1 MTGYKMNKS
10 SILIAL
16 SFLITGFVS
25 SYFIF
30 SDSANNKNYKVNSG
44 NSTKPND
51 SVIFKNPFAE
61 NPIDNSNAARFENLE
76 NEIIQLKEHLQKIET
91 SLADLSNTMQSNS
104 ALSTPI
110 STSKRRQASAL
121 TQRLYSLESLLRG
134 GIDPTIAED
143 IVRRKNS
150 VELKRLEL
158 QDIATRGNYL
168 NTQQYYD
175 ELDVINN
182 QDVSLRDELGDEQ
195 YDEYLFNSRQN
206 NRIKI
211 SSVMLGSSAEEAGIQ
226 KGDIVLSYDDSRMF
240 TWTELKDAT
249 AQGELGEYVS
259 ISIYRDGEI
268 FSFSVPRGP
277 LGTQLGATRLTP

>member
-1 MTGYKMNKS
+1 MNK

-16 SFLITGFVS
+16 SFLITGFAS

-30 SDSANNKNYKVNSG
+30 SDSRKDA
-44 NSTKPND
+44 STDSSDIAVPNE
-51 SVIFKNPFAE
+51 SATFSNPFTE
-61 NPIDNSNAARFENLE
+61 KDITNSDSERIENLE
-76 NEIIQLKEHLQKIET
+76 SELSLLKQQLQKVE
-91 SLADLSNTMQSNS
+91 SDLLDLATTASTN
-104 ALSTPI
+104 APLSTPI
-110 STSKRRQASAL
+110 STNKRWQASAL

-143 IVRRKNS
+143 IVRRKS
-150 VELKRLEL
+150 AVELKRLEL
-158 QDIATRGNYL
+158 QDISTRKNYL

-175 ELDVINN
+175 ELEVINQ
-182 QDVSLRDELGDEQ
+182 QDVSLRVELGDEQ

-211 SSVMLGSSAEEAGIQ
+211 SSVMLGSAAEEAGIQ
-226 KGDIVLSYDDSRMF
+226 KGDIVLSYDDNRMF

-249 AQGELGEYVS
+249 SQGELGEYVS
-259 ISIYRDGEI
+259 ISVYRNGEI

-277 LGTQLGATRLTP
+277 LGMQLGATRLTP

>member
-1 MTGYKMNKS
+1 MNKS
-10 SILIAL
+10 SILISL

-25 SYFIF
+25 AYFIF
-30 SDSANNKNYKVNSG
+30 NDSGNNKSDETFSNN
-44 NSTKPND
+44 NAELND

-61 NPIDNSNAARFENLE
+61 KPVDNSDAARFEDLE
-76 NEIIQLKEHLQKIET
+76 NEIIQLKEQLQLVET
-91 SLADLSNTMQSNS
+91 NLSDLTDTIQRNPAMN
-104 ALSTPI
+104 TPI
-110 STSKRRQASAL
+110 STGKRRQASAL
-121 TQRLYSLESLLRG
+121 RQRLYSLESLLRG
-134 GIDPTIAED
+134 GIEQSIAED

-175 ELDVINN
+175 ELEVINN
-182 QDVSLRDELGDEQ
+182 QDISLRDELGDER

-226 KGDIVLSYDDSRMF
+226 KGDIVLSYGDSRMF

-277 LGTQLGATRLTP
+277 LGMQLGATRLTP